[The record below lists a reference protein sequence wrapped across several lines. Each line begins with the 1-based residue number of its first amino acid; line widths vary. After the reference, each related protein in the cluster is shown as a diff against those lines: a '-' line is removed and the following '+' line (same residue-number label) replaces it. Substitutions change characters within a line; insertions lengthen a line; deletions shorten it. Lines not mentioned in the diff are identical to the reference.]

1 VLPVTV
7 TVTTTMTAMATGVK
21 AAYASRSCI
30 ATKVRRAMFAT
41 IAATSMLLV
50 FLLLLVFIMLM
61 FQDIRTYRASH
72 KSSDRTEGTA
82 TKLVTN
88 EGPSS
93 TTEECGAKT
102 TFSISWLSRCAWLTV
117 LAWLLLSVT
126 GPVSRRSSILMLGGI
141 WRVSTVFTI
150 WCYLVLVVAA
160 LRWRIGI
167 MCTWR
172 W

>member
-1 VLPVTV
+1 
-7 TVTTTMTAMATGVK
+7 
-21 AAYASRSCI
+21 
-30 ATKVRRAMFAT
+30 MFAT
-41 IAATSMLLV
+41 IAATPMLLV
-50 FLLLLVFIMLM
+50 FLLFLVLIMLI
-61 FQDIRTYRASH
+61 FQDIRTYRAGH
-72 KSSDRTEGTA
+72 KSSDRTEGTT

-93 TTEECGAKT
+93 TTEECRAKT
-102 TFSISWLSRCAWLTV
+102 TLSISWPARCAWLTV

-150 WCYLVLVVAA
+150 WCYLVLVVAT

>member
-1 VLPVTV
+1 
-7 TVTTTMTAMATGVK
+7 
-21 AAYASRSCI
+21 
-30 ATKVRRAMFAT
+30 
-41 IAATSMLLV
+41 ML
-50 FLLLLVFIMLM
+50 I
-61 FQDIRTYRASH
+61 FQDIRTYRAGH

-82 TKLVTN
+82 TELVTN

-160 LRWRIGI
+160 LRWSIGI

-172 W
+172 R

>member
-1 VLPVTV
+1 
-7 TVTTTMTAMATGVK
+7 
-21 AAYASRSCI
+21 
-30 ATKVRRAMFAT
+30 MFAT
-41 IAATSMLLV
+41 IAVILMLLV
-50 FLLLLVFIMLM
+50 FLLFLVLIVLM
-61 FQDIRTYRASH
+61 IQDIRTYRAGH
-72 KSSDRTEGTA
+72 KSSNRTEGTA

-93 TTEECGAKT
+93 TTEECRAKT
-102 TFSISWLSRCAWLTV
+102 TFSISWLARCAWLTV

-126 GPVSRRSSILMLGGI
+126 GPVSWRSSILILGGI

-150 WCYLVLVVAA
+150 RCYLVLVVAA

>member
-1 VLPVTV
+1 
-7 TVTTTMTAMATGVK
+7 
-21 AAYASRSCI
+21 
-30 ATKVRRAMFAT
+30 
-41 IAATSMLLV
+41 MLLV
-50 FLLLLVFIMLM
+50 FLLFLVLIMFM
-61 FQDIRTYRASH
+61 FQDIRTYRAGH
-72 KSSDRTEGTA
+72 KSSDRTERTA

-102 TFSISWLSRCAWLTV
+102 TFSISRLTRCAWLTI
-117 LAWLLLSVT
+117 LAWLLLSIT
-126 GPVSRRSSILMLGGI
+126 GPVSRRSSILILGGI

-160 LRWRIGI
+160 LWWRIGI

-172 W
+172 R

>member
-1 VLPVTV
+1 
-7 TVTTTMTAMATGVK
+7 
-21 AAYASRSCI
+21 
-30 ATKVRRAMFAT
+30 MFAT
-41 IAATSMLLV
+41 IAAILMLLV
-50 FLLLLVFIMLM
+50 FLLFLVLIMLIL
-61 FQDIRTYRASH
+61 QDIRTYRAGH
-72 KSSDRTEGTA
+72 KSSDRSEGTA

-102 TFSISWLSRCAWLTV
+102 TFSISWLARHAWLTV
-117 LAWLLLSVT
+117 LARLLLSVT
-126 GPVSRRSSILMLGGI
+126 GPVNRRSSILILGGI
-141 WRVSTVFTI
+141 WRVSTVFAI
-150 WCYLVLVVAA
+150 WCCLVLVIAA

>member
-1 VLPVTV
+1 
-7 TVTTTMTAMATGVK
+7 
-21 AAYASRSCI
+21 
-30 ATKVRRAMFAT
+30 MFAT
-41 IAATSMLLV
+41 MAAIIMLLV
-50 FLLLLVFIMLM
+50 FLLFLVFIMLM
-61 FQDIRTYRASH
+61 IQDIRTYRAGH
-72 KSSDRTEGTA
+72 KSSDRTEGT
-82 TKLVTN
+82 TSKLVTN

-102 TFSISWLSRCAWLTV
+102 TFSISRLARCAWLTV

-141 WRVSTVFTI
+141 WRVSTGFAI
-150 WCYLVLVVAA
+150 WRYLVLVIAA

>member
-1 VLPVTV
+1 MLLV
-7 TVTTTMTAMATGVK
+7 TVTTMAAMAISVK
-21 AAYASRSCI
+21 TAQASRSCI
-30 ATKVRRAMFAT
+30 ATEVGRAMFAAM
-41 IAATSMLLV
+41 AATPMLLV
-50 FLLLLVFIMLM
+50 FLLFLVLIMLTI
-61 FQDIRTYRASH
+61 QDIRTYRAGH

-150 WCYLVLVVAA
+150 WCYLILVVAA

-172 W
+172 R